1 MTDEVLSQSEVSRRW
16 HFEWVL
22 PVFFRPRRTFA
33 KIAAQPICVWLVPM
47 LILTL
52 AALAAV
58 LSAGWIKQAAAL
70 SGEMQL
76 PPDFQYYPP
85 EMQAQYMQA
94 MQATSSPV
102 FLYVF
107 PAIVALGGVWI
118 GWLLVTGLLHLLLTM
133 LGGRGDTLASLNI
146 VAWAGL
152 TFALRDIVRT
162 IYMISTRQ
170 LINST
175 GLSGFAPLASE
186 GWITYLAKFSQAFDI
201 YLIWNMVLLVIGV
214 RAATNLGWGKAI
226 ASVVITL
233 LVVLSLQAL
242 VGFLISQLSGM
253 TVIRPFF

>member
-1 MTDEVLSQSEVSRRW
+1 MSDAALSQSETPRGW

-22 PVFFRPRRTFA
+22 PLFFRPRRTFA
-33 KIAAQPICVWLVPM
+33 KIASQPIGVWLAPM
-47 LILTL
+47 FILTL
-52 AALAAV
+52 AALAGV
-58 LSAGWIKQAAAL
+58 LSAGWVKQAAAL
-70 SGEMQL
+70 SGEVQL

-107 PAIVALGGVWI
+107 PAIVSLGGVWI
-118 GWLLVTGLLHLLLTM
+118 GWLLVSGLLHLLLTLM
-133 LGGRGDTLASLNI
+133 GGRGDTLRSLNV
-146 VAWAGL
+146 VAWAGI

-162 IYMISTRQ
+162 IYILITRHLIS
-170 LINST
+170 SP
-175 GLSGFAPLASE
+175 GLSGFAPPVSE
-186 GWITYLAKFSQAFDI
+186 GWVAYLAKFSQSIDI
-201 YLIWNMVLLVIGV
+201 YLIWNLILLVIGV

-242 VGFLISQLSGM
+242 VGFLVSQLGGM

>member
-1 MTDEVLSQSEVSRRW
+1 MTDAVLSQSETPRRW

-22 PVFFRPRRTFA
+22 PLFFRPRRTFA
-33 KIAAQPICVWLVPM
+33 RIASQPVGVWLAPM
-47 LILTL
+47 LIFTL
-52 AALAAV
+52 AALAGV
-58 LSAGWIKQAAAL
+58 LSAGWVKQAAAL
-70 SGEMQL
+70 SGEVQL

-118 GWLLVTGLLHLLLTM
+118 GWLLVTGLLHLLLTLM
-133 LGGRGDTLASLNI
+133 GGRGDTLRSLNV

-162 IYMISTRQ
+162 IYILITRQ
-170 LINST
+170 LIISP
-175 GLSGFAPLASE
+175 GLSGFAPPVSE
-186 GWITYLAKFSQAFDI
+186 GWVAYLAKFSQSIDI
-201 YLIWNMVLLVIGV
+201 YLIWNMILLVIGV

-242 VGFLISQLSGM
+242 VGFLVSQLGGM